1 MNRITGWALIW
12 SIGPVMALAHCVTW
26 AEDASLAAENR
37 LLKARIVQLEAQLVQ
52 AKGAASAESYTAQ
65 PSLAAHAKQASDG
78 WWEEIHEGIDRVDHF
93 FYVPDTKAWA
103 LAEYWFDT
111 RGFNTFTVEG
121 ASRLPAGFD
130 VWGFTDFKNADAPGS
145 SKSDLDQ
152 FFMEID
158 VKRELWHGLGPIV
171 EYNDGQGR
179 GDSVGRFGTFYQPHW
194 EFLKKTDLWL
204 MTKWFPLGTNAGAR
218 QGSVA
223 WNWAPHQILD
233 GRFSTGGFFDLNFDE
248 KEGHYRPQKVS
259 EVQLRYRLVG
269 NLQGVL
275 EYRYNSRKKSKNS
288 SSSMKRCWVARSGSS
303 S

>member
-1 MNRITGWALIW
+1 MRLINGLVCISSLWSLLVLVPCIVWADER
-12 SIGPVMALAHCVTW
+12 ALV
-26 AEDASLAAENR
+26 AENR
-37 LLKARIVQLEAQLVQ
+37 QLNARIVELEAELAK
-52 AKGAASAESYTAQ
+52 AKGTQPPESHAAQLNAAEQTT
-65 PSLAAHAKQASDG
+65 KASEG
-78 WWEEIHEGIDRVDHF
+78 WWEEIHEGMDRVDHF
-93 FYVPDTKAWA
+93 FYVNDTKAWA
-103 LAEYWFDT
+103 LAEYWLDT

-130 VWGFTDFKNADAPGS
+130 VWGFTDFTNGDAPGS
-145 SKSDLDQ
+145 SRADLDH
-152 FFMEID
+152 FFMEVD

-248 KEGHYRPQKVS
+248 KEGHHRPQTVS

-275 EYRYNSRKKSKNS
+275 EYRYNQFLAKDQETGWGLGLQYRF
-288 SSSMKRCWVARSGSS
+288 
-303 S
+303 